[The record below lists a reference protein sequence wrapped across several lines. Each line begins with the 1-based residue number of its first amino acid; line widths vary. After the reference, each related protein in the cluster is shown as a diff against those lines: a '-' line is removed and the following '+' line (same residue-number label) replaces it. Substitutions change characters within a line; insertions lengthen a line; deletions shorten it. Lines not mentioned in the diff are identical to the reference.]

1 MANKII
7 AAINEGQSFLIT
19 AHARLDGDA
28 LGSELALYLMLADMG
43 KKAVIYNQDETPQQ
57 YRFLPGAQTIVHE
70 LGDIG
75 QYDIGVV
82 LDCSNLERVGKK
94 SAQIGKIKTLINI
107 DHHISSGGFCLL
119 SMLYAWPKCWTVK

>member
-19 AHARLDGDA
+19 AHVRLDGDA

-43 KKAVIYNQDETPQQ
+43 KKTVIYNQDETPQQ
-57 YRFLPGAQTIVHE
+57 YRFLPGAENIVHE

-75 QYDIGVV
+75 QYDVGVV
-82 LDCSNLERVGKK
+82 LDCSN
-94 SAQIGKIKTLINI
+94 
-107 DHHISSGGFCLL
+107 
-119 SMLYAWPKCWTVK
+119 